1 MDGESLYCS
10 NCETQIKNDNEYC
23 VNCGLIFLE
32 EKKCYL
38 HKENEAQGIC
48 LICLKLCCNKCG
60 LFVNHVYLCNEHSDY
75 EIIEGMA
82 RVYGSSDYLELSF
95 LKDVLEKESFHPF
108 LYSRKSGPIS
118 LGNVDYSLFRASG
131 EYDDHLINEIK
142 LMLPLNEIIE
152 AEKIVETLLNNQY

>member
-10 NCETQIKNDNEYC
+10 NCETQIKNDDEYC
-23 VNCGLIFLE
+23 PHCGLILLE

-60 LFVNHVYLCNEHSDY
+60 RLINNVFLCNEHNEY

-82 RVYGSSDYLELSF
+82 RVYGSNNSMEIRYYAEI
-95 LKDVLEKESFHPF
+95 LEKEALHPF
-108 LYSRKSGPIS
+108 VYSRQSIS
-118 LGNVDYSLFRASG
+118 EPFSLPTTPLFGAETNDYIPYEL
-131 EYDDHLINEIK
+131 K
-142 LMLPLNEIIE
+142 LMMPLKEVLE
-152 AEKIVETLLNNQY
+152 AEKILEPLINDLG